1 MSKEQEQSATVENLE
16 KKRLLSRA
24 KNGDMEAF
32 EQLILEHEKIVYNVA
47 LRMMNHREDAGDI
60 AQEVFIKAFRSIAN
74 FDERATF
81 STWIYRIT
89 VNTCID
95 EMRKRKGKQNFSLD
109 SETEDEEGSWKQQV
123 ADKGETPEESLL
135 RNEEQSEIVVAL
147 NTLSEDHK
155 MVVIL
160 RDIRGLSYEEIAEA
174 TGASLGTVKSRLSRG
189 RNQLKAEI
197 LKNRERN
204 GDDVRHKNRKEGNF
218 REMR

>member
-1 MSKEQEQSATVENLE
+1 MSDELGEGVA
-16 KKRLLSRA
+16 KKQLLSRA
-24 KNGDMEAF
+24 KNGDMAAF

-47 LRMMNHREDAGDI
+47 LRMMNHREDADDI
-60 AQEVFIKAFRSIAN
+60 AQEVFIKAFRSIGN

-109 SETEDEEGSWKQQV
+109 SEIEDEEGSFKQQI

-135 RNEEQSEIVVAL
+135 RQEGQSEIVEAL
-147 NTLSEDHK
+147 RTLSEDHK

-160 RDIRGLSYEEIAEA
+160 RDVQGLSYDEVAEA
-174 TGASLGTVKSRLSRG
+174 TGTSLGTVKSRLSRG

-197 LKNRERN
+197 LKMRERN
-204 GDDVRHKNRKEGNF
+204 GNDARHKSRKEGSF
-218 REMR
+218 REM